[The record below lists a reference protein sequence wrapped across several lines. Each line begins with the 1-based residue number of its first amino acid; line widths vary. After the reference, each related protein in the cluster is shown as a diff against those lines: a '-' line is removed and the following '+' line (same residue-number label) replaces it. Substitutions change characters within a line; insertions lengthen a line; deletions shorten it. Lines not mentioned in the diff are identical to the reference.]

1 MSYNGKIF
9 QLLEV
14 VRRYSYLNLLWI
26 LFSVPIITIS
36 PATVAAQGVIK
47 EWTEGNEPR
56 ITSTFLFYF
65 KRNLK
70 RSISVGLIQFIILG
84 VMMGY
89 LMIFFQLP
97 SLWKA
102 FAAFILLFFLV
113 IYLIMSVYLY
123 PLIIHFE
130 MSFQQLFRNSF
141 YLAVSQPFTAI
152 LNLLILSIMLVV
164 SFILPV
170 LFILFT
176 FSICIMMNYKM
187 TNSIFNK
194 VKKVAV

>member
-14 VRRYSYLNLLWI
+14 AQRYSYLNLLWI

-47 EWTEGNEPR
+47 EWTEGIETP
-56 ITSTFLFYF
+56 ITSTFLFHF

-70 RSISVGLIQFIILG
+70 RSISVGLIQFIFLG
-84 VMMGY
+84 VFFGY

-97 SLWKA
+97 SLWKV
-102 FAAFILLFFLV
+102 FACIILLFFLV

-130 MSFQQLFRNSF
+130 MGFQQLFRNSF
-141 YLAVSQPFTAI
+141 YLAVSQPFAAI

-170 LFILFT
+170 LFILCT
-176 FSICIMMNYKM
+176 FSVCIMMNYKM
-187 TNSIFNK
+187 TNFIFNK